1 MKIYSQK
8 VIMKIYHQKV
18 IMKIYRQK
26 HIHTWTGIQLTNE
39 KNNKIKMKSLI

>member
-1 MKIYSQK
+1 MKIYPQK
-8 VIMKIYHQKV
+8 SNYENISSKV

-39 KNNKIKMKSLI
+39 KNNKINMKSLI